1 MYCVCVYIY
10 LMLWFHNTYNLY
22 ILITFSF
29 ISASSFAVLDIIFS
43 APVKQNERRWP
54 GFIFYFGLY
63 HISISFANLLV
74 EVCVY
79 IYYVCACV
87 KFKIYF

>member
-1 MYCVCVYIY
+1 
-10 LMLWFHNTYNLY
+10 MLWFHNTYNLY

-43 APVKQNERRWP
+43 APLSNKMNVVDP

-63 HISISFANLLV
+63 PISISFANLLV

-79 IYYVCACV
+79 TYYVCACV
-87 KFKIYF
+87 NFKIYF